1 MTPEK
6 KVKNK
11 VKKVLDELGA
21 YHFFPATGGYGASGV
36 PDIIACYKGKFIGIE
51 CKANGNKPTA
61 LQQKHL
67 RDISVNGGVSL
78 VIDEDNV
85 DMLKFYITGK
95 QTFDFRKEKDDD

>member
-11 VKKVLDELGA
+11 VKKILDELGA

-67 RDISVNGGVSL
+67 RDISVNGGISL
-78 VIDEDNV
+78 VVDEDNIH
-85 DMLKFYITGK
+85 MLKFYITGK

>member
-6 KVKNK
+6 KVKTK
-11 VKKVLDELGA
+11 VKKILDKLDC
-21 YHFFPATGGYGASGV
+21 YHCTPATGGYGASGV

-67 RDISVNGGVSL
+67 RDISISGGISL
-78 VIDEDNV
+78 VIDETNI
-85 DMLKFYITGK
+85 DMLEFYITGK
-95 QTFDFRKEKDDD
+95 QKFNFNEKR